1 MYGLLRII
9 IWIPILAFVS
19 QQRKN
24 LGKNK
29 YIILVL
35 MIIFVAMPVSSLF
48 PIENLFVTFST
59 PEKSYNY
66 VNFEKAK
73 ITISGDNT
81 DLVIGH
87 ENTYLIIP
95 KTDKGWKIGRGIDTK
110 TVSAN
115 YNDGIIV
122 SLFKHKKS
130 GEYYVEVYNLDGKTC
145 TIEDSGDSEFY
156 NVKNEELCRYYAYVH
171 NLDDSYELF
180 VNGKEVNLA
189 IDE

>member
-9 IWIPILAFVS
+9 IWIPILAFVNR
-19 QQRKN
+19 QRKK
-24 LGKNK
+24 LGKKK
-29 YIILVL
+29 YTILVL
-35 MIIFVAMPVSSLF
+35 IIIFVAMPVASLF

-59 PEKSYNY
+59 PENSYNC

-73 ITISGDNT
+73 IVISGDTT

-95 KTDKGWKIGRGIDTK
+95 KTDKGWKIGRGLDTK
-110 TVSAN
+110 TMSVN

-122 SLFKHKKS
+122 SLFKYKKS
-130 GEYYVEVYNLDGKTC
+130 GEYFVEVSDMEGKVC
-145 TIEDSGDSEFY
+145 TIKDSDDSEYY
-156 NVKNEELCRYYAYVH
+156 NVKDGELCRYYAYVH

-189 IDE
+189 ID